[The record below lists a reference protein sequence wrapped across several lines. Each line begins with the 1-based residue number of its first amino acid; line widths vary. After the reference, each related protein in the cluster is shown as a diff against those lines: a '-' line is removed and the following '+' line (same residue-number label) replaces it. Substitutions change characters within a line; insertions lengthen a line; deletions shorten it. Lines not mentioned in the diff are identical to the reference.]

1 MSIILHPTAFSK
13 DTRQSRTKFIPR
25 EESHDFV
32 LELSAKARVRCVN
45 WPKDVRIAP
54 TKHGI
59 LSRTLEEVCGSDH
72 LMPLTK
78 TNSGSTEPQMIAEH
92 REFLS
97 DDTFQITR
105 QNCEP
110 VIISGRSVVHV
121 GIGKSV
127 AVNKLAAQGAFLA
140 LAHLGSKCE
149 VQEFTIEPFRR
160 SVKCI
165 TLSVWDQPYRV
176 YHTNAYLMLEIG
188 LLVG

>member
-1 MSIILHPTAFSK
+1 MSIILHPTAFAK
-13 DTRQSRTKFIPR
+13 DTRQYRTKFIPK
-25 EESHDFV
+25 EESHEFA
-32 LELSAKARVRCVN
+32 LELSAQTRVRCVH

-59 LSRTLEEVCGSDH
+59 LSRTIDEVCGSDH

-78 TNSGSTEPQMIAEH
+78 NNSGSTEPQMIAEH

-105 QNCEP
+105 HNHEP
-110 VIISGRSVVHV
+110 VILSGRSVIHV
-121 GIGKSV
+121 GIGKSA

-140 LAHLGSKCE
+140 LAHVGANCD
-149 VQEFTIEPFRR
+149 VQEFAIEPFRR

-165 TLSVWDQPYRV
+165 ALSVWDQPYRV
-176 YHTNAYLMLEIG
+176 YHTHAYLMLENG